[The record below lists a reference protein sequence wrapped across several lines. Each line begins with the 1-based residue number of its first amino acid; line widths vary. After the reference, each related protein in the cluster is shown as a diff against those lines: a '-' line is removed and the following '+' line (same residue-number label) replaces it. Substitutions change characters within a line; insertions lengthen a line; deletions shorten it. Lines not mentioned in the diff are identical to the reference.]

1 MKITN
6 YLDKLGLSGVIIT
19 ALLSP
24 CCFPLFA
31 FGASALGLGSFE
43 LFGGWTMWVFFV
55 MIIISIIGLA
65 FSYQKHHS
73 LYPLLLAL
81 SGTLLIA
88 YGYYIGRISPYFYIG
103 MFGMLVSTVM
113 NYLNLKTGRS
123 YKICSVYNGK
133 SVELA
138 STITCP
144 QCGYTSEEIMP
155 IDACAFFYEC
165 SNCKTR
171 LRPKQGDCC
180 VYCSY
185 GTVKCPP
192 IQIGDNCC

>member
-19 ALLSP
+19 AFLSP

-55 MIIISIIGLA
+55 MIVISIIGLA
-65 FSYQKHHS
+65 ISFRKHHS
-73 LYPLLLAL
+73 LYPLVLAL
-81 SGTLLIA
+81 SSTLLIA
-88 YGYYIGRISPYFYIG
+88 YGYYIGSISPYFYIG
-103 MFGMLVSTVM
+103 MIGLLISTVM
-113 NYLNLKTGRS
+113 NYLYLKSDRS
-123 YKICSVYNGK
+123 YKICGIYDGK

-138 STITCP
+138 STLTCP
-144 QCGYTSEEIMP
+144 VCGYSKDEIMP
-155 IDACAFFYEC
+155 LDACAFFYEC

-171 LRPKQGDCC
+171 LRPIEGDCC

-192 IQIGDNCC
+192 IQVGQNCC